1 MKRET
6 KSLTK
11 RKKEET
17 PMSEQDENLK
27 KAKQAAD
34 LAVMQDKVRNY
45 QQKLVDLQNKEYQGK
60 YKGLS
65 IRMKGSFEVID
76 VRIDQSF
83 YETARKQEIEQAI
96 LITLNNL
103 HQAVDD
109 EQKDLQNQMT
119 SDLQRIQAEA
129 MNHGND

>member
-1 MKRET
+1 
-6 KSLTK
+6 
-11 RKKEET
+11 
-17 PMSEQDENLK
+17 MSEQDENLK

-65 IRMKGSFEVID
+65 IRMKGSFEVVD